1 MQRQFHWRNSHVSF
15 SDATGD
21 RSRYNLLRNQMIS
34 SAIWDKSEPVNFSG
48 LTKFAGLI
56 KFSRA
61 DLSQITQEKSC
72 GYLLIIYMQKCES
85 LFLFYVS
92 PHITV
97 PCSRLQM
104 TTTIK
109 SGQNFDRRI
118 LECLERKNNAFFLF
132 QLADHLL
139 MNCPTLWPPKEKS
152 WDSLVQ
158 FASISARK
166 EVMYEQGLF
175 ISTLT
180 KFNPKKVPRVN

>member
-1 MQRQFHWRNSHVSF
+1 MFTLLNLMTILPNTRCLLECFNPKLSISFDQRLINYKYKDKQRLEVYLFSLCKDNFIDVTNCHVSF

-48 LTKFAGLI
+48 LTKFAVLI

-118 LECLERKNNAFFLF
+118 LECLERKF
-132 QLADHLL
+132 
-139 MNCPTLWPPKEKS
+139 
-152 WDSLVQ
+152 
-158 FASISARK
+158 
-166 EVMYEQGLF
+166 
-175 ISTLT
+175 
-180 KFNPKKVPRVN
+180 